1 MWRRRRVSSSSGG
14 PQRVELRSRFDHTRL
29 RALERLQEHVLC
41 SRGAKQSLLLLHK
54 TFAQRIPSEKTSPG
68 TSVSRP
74 EAGGTPGG
82 AELLTQLVGGGDNVS
97 GDARVQISVHDAER
111 VQLGHVVPPDLKEGD
126 NSTRAH
132 PGQEEGEEEGEE
144 AKVKQVK

>member
-1 MWRRRRVSSSSGG
+1 MFCAPEEQKKV
-14 PQRVELRSRFDHTRL
+14 FCCCT
-29 RALERLQEHVLC
+29 
-41 SRGAKQSLLLLHK
+41 K
-54 TFAQRIPSEKTSPG
+54 TFAQRIPSEKASPE
-68 TSVSRP
+68 TRASQP

-111 VQLGHVVPPDLKEGD
+111 VQLGHVVPSDLKGGD

-132 PGQEEGEEEGEE
+132 PGQGEEEEQEE
-144 AKVKQVK
+144 EVKEVETRCSEQKAVRRSRMESGIRKIKGL